1 MHKILFS
8 FPGQGSQHSSML
20 DNIPSRE
27 YFENLSKEILNKSL
41 DELTSPEA
49 LEHNSNVQAA
59 LLLCGVSWAEELI
72 KRGLKPSFT
81 AGLSIGAFPAAVIA
95 GALPIREALKMVYR
109 RGTLM
114 QNAYPSGYGL
124 TAVVGLTL
132 GTVER
137 ICEDTHCFIANYN
150 AEDQIVIAG
159 SDVNMNK
166 AATEALKAGAVK
178 CVRIKITVPSHCELL
193 NEAAEALAKE
203 FEDIQLSRPRV
214 TYISC
219 STGRAIFDPIKLK
232 EDLLF
237 NMCRKTQWH
246 EAMVSVFQRGC
257 AVAIEMPPGETLT
270 GLTKKAFLESL
281 CVSAQ
286 NMDIE
291 EIRDQL
297 EFMK

>member
-1 MHKILFS
+1 MRKILFS
-8 FPGQGSQHSSML
+8 FPGQGSQYPGML
-20 DNIPSRE
+20 DGIANRDF
-27 YFENLSKEILNKSL
+27 YENLSVRTLGKTL
-41 DELTSPEA
+41 DELTTTDA
-49 LEHNSNVQAA
+49 LQHNANVQAA
-59 LLLCGVSWAEELI
+59 LLICGVSWAEDFI
-72 KRGLKPSFT
+72 QKGLKPSFT

-95 GALPIREALKMVYR
+95 GSLPVQTALKMVYR

-114 QNAYPSGYGL
+114 QEAYPSGYGL

-132 GTVER
+132 GTVEQ
-137 ICEDTHCFIANYN
+137 ICSDTNCYIANYN

-159 SDVNMNK
+159 SDENMSK
-166 AATEALKAGAVK
+166 ASSAALKAGAIK

-193 NEAAEALAKE
+193 NDAANALAEE
-203 FEDIQLSRPRV
+203 FSDVELSRPRI

-219 STGRAIFDPIKLK
+219 STGRAIFDPAKLK

-237 NMCRKTQWH
+237 NMCRRTQWH

-257 AVAIEMPPGETLT
+257 NIAIEMPPGETLT

-286 NMDIE
+286 TMSIE
-291 EIRDQL
+291 EIFDQL
-297 EFMK
+297 EFMQ